1 MIHVLVLNQENKNN
15 NRKFIFLKCSKNKLR
30 NVRDECM
37 NSYVKIDR
45 NILDWEW
52 WSDIKTS
59 RLFFYMILKAN
70 WKDSSFKGINISR
83 GSFVS
88 SLAKLSEGT
97 NLTVDEVRTALKH
110 LKSTNEITSKSYG
123 KFTVFTINNYN
134 TYQDNNEKLT
144 NKVPNKSQEDTKQ
157 IPSKSQADTKQTPSK
172 SQEDTEQIPSS
183 YQEDTK
189 QIPSS
194 YQPIPKL
201 LPTIE
206 ERKEEKENITV
217 IVSNETICQTD
228 VQRVIEKWNN
238 LQSCGITPISRLGSN
253 SKRYKSLMAR
263 IREYG
268 ISNVLTAMDRI
279 AASDFLQGKNNK
291 GWVITFDWFVLP
303 NNFPKVFEGNY
314 KVNQNVQKSKKNN
327 FGNFEQRVYDFNLL
341 EGQLLSN

>member
-1 MIHVLVLNQENKNN
+1 MNN
-15 NRKFIFLKCSKNKLR
+15 
-30 NVRDECM
+30 
-37 NSYVKIDR
+37 YVKIDR

-52 WSDIKTS
+52 WSDMNTC

-70 WKDSSFKGINISR
+70 WKDSSFKGINILR

-123 KFTVFTINNYN
+123 KFTIFTINNYN
-134 TYQDNNEKLT
+134 TYQDNTEKLT

-157 IPSKSQADTKQTPSK
+157 IPSKSQANTKQTPSK
-172 SQEDTEQIPSS
+172 SQVGTEQIPSS

-194 YQPIPKL
+194 SRTNPEQF
-201 LPTIE
+201 PTIE

-268 ISNVLTAMDRI
+268 VSNVLTAIDKI

-303 NNFPKVFEGNY
+303 SNFPKVFEGNY

>member
-1 MIHVLVLNQENKNN
+1 
-15 NRKFIFLKCSKNKLR
+15 
-30 NVRDECM
+30 M

-70 WKDSSFKGINISR
+70 WKDGNFKGINVPR

-88 SLAKLSEGT
+88 SAAKLSEGT

-110 LKSTNEITSKSYG
+110 LKSTDEITSKSYG
-123 KFTVFTINNYN
+123 KFTIFTINNYN
-134 TYQDNNEKLT
+134 TYQDNTEKLT
-144 NKVPNKSQEDTKQ
+144 NKAPNKSQEDTEQ
-157 IPSKSQADTKQTPSK
+157 ILSKSQADTKQTPSK
-172 SQEDTEQIPSS
+172 SQVNTEQIPSS
-183 YQEDTK
+183 SRANPEQF
-189 QIPSS
+189 
-194 YQPIPKL
+194 
-201 LPTIE
+201 PTIE

-228 VQRVIEKWNN
+228 VQRVIEKWNE
-238 LQSCGITPISRLGSN
+238 LQGCGITPISRLGSN

-268 ISNVLTAMDRI
+268 ISNVLTAMDRV

-314 KVNQNVQKSKKNN
+314 KVNQNVQKSKKNKFN
-327 FGNFEQRVYDFNLL
+327 NFEQRAYDFNLL
-341 EGQLLSN
+341 ESQLLSN

>member
-1 MIHVLVLNQENKNN
+1 
-15 NRKFIFLKCSKNKLR
+15 
-30 NVRDECM
+30 M

-52 WSDIKTS
+52 WSDMNTC

-70 WKDSSFKGINISR
+70 WKDSSFKGINILR

-123 KFTVFTINNYN
+123 KFTIFTINNYN
-134 TYQDNNEKLT
+134 TYQDNTEKLT
-144 NKVPNKSQEDTKQ
+144 NKAPNKSQEDTKQ

-172 SQEDTEQIPSS
+172 SQVGTEQIPSS
-183 YQEDTK
+183 
-189 QIPSS
+189 S
-194 YQPIPKL
+194 QPIPKL
-201 LPTIE
+201 FPTIE

-268 ISNVLTAMDRI
+268 VSNVLTAIDKI

-303 NNFPKVFEGNY
+303 SNFPKVFEGNY

>member
-15 NRKFIFLKCSKNKLR
+15 DRKFIFLKCSKNKLR

-52 WSDIKTS
+52 WSDMNTC

-70 WKDSSFKGINISR
+70 WKDSSFKGINILR

-123 KFTVFTINNYN
+123 KFTIFTINNYN
-134 TYQDNNEKLT
+134 TYQDNTEKLT

-157 IPSKSQADTKQTPSK
+157 IPSKSQANTKQTPSK
-172 SQEDTEQIPSS
+172 SQVGTEQIPSS
-183 YQEDTK
+183 
-189 QIPSS
+189 S
-194 YQPIPKL
+194 QPIPKL
-201 LPTIE
+201 FPTIE

-268 ISNVLTAMDRI
+268 VSNVLTAIDKI

-303 NNFPKVFEGNY
+303 SNFPKVFEGNY